1 MTLGAVETVG
11 IRVLE
16 SFAKSIEK
24 FCSTAAMQ
32 MIIAFKVCSTAAM
45 QMIITRAATAVKNEA
60 KTNAA
65 GVAAVI
71 KSHFYIK
78 SIRLIFLT
86 VLTKY

>member
-11 IRVLE
+11 IRVSE

-32 MIIAFKVCSTAAM
+32 MII
-45 QMIITRAATAVKNEA
+45 TRAAATVKNEA
-60 KTNAA
+60 KTDAA

-78 SIRLIFLT
+78 SIWLIFLT

>member
-1 MTLGAVETVG
+1 MS
-11 IRVLE
+11 IRVSE

-24 FCSTAAMQ
+24 F
-32 MIIAFKVCSTAAM
+32 CSTAAM

-78 SIRLIFLT
+78 SIRLIFFNSFNKIL
-86 VLTKY
+86 KIHKH